1 MSELIENQPFY
12 LDRIKVDV
20 TALTLSIPDEES
32 VSLQHKPVEVL
43 TYLAKH
49 YPRLVSRQE
58 LIDAVWAGNK
68 YVGEKALT
76 NAVWQLR
83 HQMQQFGVPDC
94 IVTVRKKGYRLDIP
108 PHQVPENQAKD
119 AEQPRQAAERLDLEG
134 RTKKRWRQLNPWPL
148 VGVVLVLGLVVWLL
162 LPTQHAS
169 APLMEQPGWQLEAI
183 TQGDGRAMFPA
194 LSKDERWLAFSWQK
208 IDQAANLYLADLSQ
222 PTAFKQLTFDEN
234 HVGAMVWSADGR
246 YLYYSD
252 RAPVDGVCSI
262 KQLDVVTLRN
272 EPLTSC
278 SRHSRVYLD
287 ISPDGRYLLF
297 SGPANDTGESMYQL
311 DLQNSEAEPE
321 ALACSRYCEARV
333 RDVAFSPD
341 GTQLLLTRRF
351 HRLSEELFL
360 RDLRTGKEQQLTFG
374 EEDIIGI
381 SWHPSGEKVV
391 YGALHHGQRQGF
403 VLELTSGHVTNL
415 GLDDFGGQSRFA
427 ADGSLF
433 FHSMSSSPQLAYL
446 PVAPQLVSAL
456 FPLTASDHRFESP
469 DYHRQREALIY
480 ISNESGFSEI
490 WMADAFMQNR
500 QQLTFLQSRVKYP
513 SWSHSGEQ
521 VLFVARLPGDD
532 RDTLT
537 ILDVAT
543 GKLTTLP
550 TEMRWHVRPSW
561 WYDDSAVIFSAE
573 RNLYRFDLADHS
585 LQQLTFHGGNY
596 AYMDSSER
604 ILFTK
609 GRNLGLWQLSPDGQE
624 QQVLNGEEFTTS
636 YAWSVYH
643 GGLYFLQQRAEMLV
657 LRHLDWEHGEI
668 TDRIQLSPEQ
678 VDVHNRISYAPELQR
693 LYLEMSQQPRV
704 DIMALSHALL
714 AITGEGMPPQR
725 GAP

>member
-1 MSELIENQPFY
+1 MSEFIENLPFY
-12 LDRIKVDV
+12 LNQIKVDV
-20 TALTLSIPDEES
+20 TALTLSTPDADS

-43 TYLAKH
+43 AYLAKN

-94 IVTVRKKGYRLDIP
+94 IVTVRKKGYRLDVA
-108 PHQVPENQAKD
+108 PHQAPEHVVENAGEQWIADDQAR
-119 AEQPRQAAERLDLEG
+119 PG
-134 RTKKRWRQLNPWPL
+134 VVNKKRWHQLHPL
-148 VGVVLVLGLVVWLL
+148 PLAGVVLVLVLVVWQFLA
-162 LPTQHAS
+162 TQRATE
-169 APLMEQPGWQLEAI
+169 PRMMQPSWQLQAI

-222 PTAFKQLTFDEN
+222 PKEFKQLTFDDH
-234 HVGAMVWSADGR
+234 HVGAMVWSPDGR

-262 KQLDVVTLRN
+262 KRLDVVTLSN
-272 EPLTSC
+272 QPLTSC

-287 ISPDGRYLLF
+287 ISPDGRYLMF
-297 SGPANDTGESMYQL
+297 SGPPNDTGDSLYRL
-311 DLQNSEAEPE
+311 DLQNSEAELE
-321 ALACSRYCEARV
+321 ALACSEYCDARV

-341 GTQLLLTRRF
+341 GMQLLLTRRF

-360 RDLRTGKEQQLTFG
+360 RDLRTGDEQQLTFG

-381 SWHPSGEKVV
+381 SWHPTGDKVV
-391 YGALHHGQRQGF
+391 YGALHHAQRQGF
-403 VLELTSGHVTNL
+403 VLELESGNVTNL

-427 ADGSLF
+427 ADGSLY

-446 PVAPQLVSAL
+446 PVGPQLVSAL

-469 DYHRQREALIY
+469 DYHGKRDALIY
-480 ISNESGFSEI
+480 ISNESGYSEI

-513 SWSHSGEQ
+513 SWSHRGDQ
-521 VLFVARLPGDD
+521 VMFVARFPGEDH
-532 RDTLT
+532 DTLT
-537 ILDVAT
+537 LLEVAT

-550 TEMRWHVRPSW
+550 TGSRWHVRPSW
-561 WYDDSAVIFSAE
+561 WYDDSAVMFSSN
-573 RNLYRFDLADHS
+573 RNLYRLDLADYS
-585 LQQLTFHGGNY
+585 LQQLTFQGGNY
-596 AYMDSSER
+596 AYMSSPDR

-609 GRNLGLWQLSPDGQE
+609 GRNLGLWQLTANGQE
-624 QQVLNGEEFTTS
+624 QLVLDGKDFTTS
-636 YAWSVYH
+636 YAWSAYSD
-643 GGLYFLQQRAEMLV
+643 GLYFLHQRTEQLV
-657 LRHLDWEHGEI
+657 LRHFDWESGQI

-678 VDVHNRISYAPELQR
+678 INIHNRISYAPELQR
-693 LYLEMSQQPRV
+693 LYLEMNQQPRV
-704 DIMALSHALL
+704 DIMALHHPLL
-714 AITGEGMPPQR
+714 VVTD
-725 GAP
+725 